1 MSRNHLTSAE
11 RRLASQAGAHKS
23 WMETDDWSAR
33 TAPARQAADARF
45 ELQVDPDG
53 VLPAAERAKPAEQ
66 ARLAYFK
73 ALAFK
78 SAKARRL
85 AKEDRAVAL
94 AMADEMEAL

>member
-1 MSRNHLTSAE
+1 MSRNHLTPAE

-53 VLPAAERAKPAEQ
+53 TLPPAERAKRAEQ
-66 ARLAYFK
+66 ARKAYFK

-85 AKEDRAVAL
+85 AKEDRAL
-94 AMADEMEAL
+94 ADEQIEAL